1 MKQDERRSAA
11 VISSSNSATG
21 TSAIA
26 GSSGNENTV
35 SLVVGGKTLY
45 LFNLYDPENP
55 IELAF
60 QSRYGSIVSYKW
72 FGDGYILIGFSAGY
86 FVVIST
92 HMKEIGQELF
102 QAKNH
107 RESLTGISIS
117 TTIGKAAS
125 CGDNSIKIHELND
138 LKDTSNV
145 ITLDDE
151 W

>member
-11 VISSSNSATG
+11 VISSSNSTTG

-35 SLVVGGKTLY
+35 SLIVGGKTLY

-60 QSRYGSIVSYKW
+60 QSRYGSIVAYNW
-72 FGDGYILIGFSAGY
+72 FGDGYILIGFSHGY

-102 QAKNH
+102 QVICVIQ
-107 RESLTGISIS
+107 LMCIIQFLVYFS
-117 TTIGKAAS
+117 TM
-125 CGDNSIKIHELND
+125 
-138 LKDTSNV
+138 
-145 ITLDDE
+145 
-151 W
+151 